1 MRWICRRFREC
12 LVPEP
17 SEGRWAGA
25 RTPGARALATRN
37 QVAPG
42 FDRGAGRTV
51 PDFPCCPAPAGA
63 FVFAPFPFGP
73 DACAAEAGSAG
84 AATGAEEATGP
95 GFEAAEATAGDAVSA
110 AGGDA
115 AGIAATAGG
124 AAWCEA
130 RTAMSDAAPIPS
142 AATPA
147 MSAWR
152 R

>member
-1 MRWICRRFREC
+1 MRWICRRFREG

-37 QVAPG
+37 QVAAG

-51 PDFPCCPAPAGA
+51 PDFPCCPAAAGA
-63 FVFAPFPFGP
+63 FVFAPFAFGA

-84 AATGAEEATGP
+84 AATVAEATGP
-95 GFEAAEATAGDAVSA
+95 GFEAADATAGAGRA
-110 AGGDA
+110 TGGDA

-124 AAWCEA
+124 AA
-130 RTAMSDAAPIPS
+130 
-142 AATPA
+142 
-147 MSAWR
+147 
-152 R
+152 